1 MAGVGKL
8 ARLFIKMGKKD
19 LVRKFSKA
27 PVKTTL
33 KTAGN
38 VVSWPFKKVL
48 QLQDYYLNPYTTGGK
63 IKKAIFAPLWYGAI
77 ALPITGLAGILGG
90 LGTGIYGA
98 ETGNEN
104 LKGAGFA
111 LFAKSFDLTCASLGG
126 LILGGPIGGIAAGAY
141 SIFGDKSLFAS
152 MGKLVDKK
160 DGENIETFVNKKRDE
175 LFAYIKGELGLTSTT
190 GQAEQEEEHSE
201 ETPEKSEITAENNTT
216 TVVPADSTLVTPLD
230 STRVV
235 PPLSSDSTLVAPTD
249 STLVAPSDTTGIV
262 PQDSTKTVIPPV
274 ADNDEAQGNDD
285 DSQQPPVQPVATNI
299 FGGEINGITKA
310 SVEIVKGDCLWN
322 IAKRELQAANPG
334 ETITNAQILK
344 QVKEFGRLNP
354 EMFGENPSLQKL
366 DLIYPDKQLK
376 LCA

>member
-33 KTAGN
+33 KTAGD

-77 ALPITGLAGILGG
+77 ALPITGLAGISGG
-90 LGTGIYGA
+90 LGTEIYGA
-98 ETGNEN
+98 ATGNEN

-111 LFAKSFDLTCASLGG
+111 LFAKSFDLTLASLGG

-175 LFAYIKGELGLTSTT
+175 LFAYIKSELGLTSTT

-216 TVVPADSTLVTPLD
+216 TVVP
-230 STRVV
+230 
-235 PPLSSDSTLVAPTD
+235 
-249 STLVAPSDTTGIV
+249 SDTTGIV
-262 PQDSTKTVIPPV
+262 SRDSTKTVIPPV

>member
-48 QLQDYYLNPYTTGGK
+48 QLQDYYPNPYTTGGK

-98 ETGNEN
+98 ATGNEN

-111 LFAKSFDLTCASLGG
+111 LFAKSFDLTLASLGG

-175 LFAYIKGELGLTSTT
+175 LFAYIKSELGLTSTT

-216 TVVPADSTLVTPLD
+216 TVVP
-230 STRVV
+230 
-235 PPLSSDSTLVAPTD
+235 
-249 STLVAPSDTTGIV
+249 SDTTGIV
-262 PQDSTKTVIPPV
+262 SRDSTKVVNTQLV
-274 ADNDEAQGNDD
+274 DEEDDEEEDADD
-285 DSQQPPVQPVATNI
+285 DVQQPPVQPVATNI

-310 SVEIVKGDCLWN
+310 SVEIEKGDCLWN